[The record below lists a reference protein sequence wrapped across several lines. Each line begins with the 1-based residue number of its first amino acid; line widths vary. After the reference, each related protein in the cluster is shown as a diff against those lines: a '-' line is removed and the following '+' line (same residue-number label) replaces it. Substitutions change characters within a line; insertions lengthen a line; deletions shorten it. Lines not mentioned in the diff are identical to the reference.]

1 MRLSMIAALGTNRA
15 IGRANHL
22 LWRIPGDLPRFKAL
36 TMGHA
41 VIMGRRTWESIGRPL
56 PGRLNLV
63 LSRRDTFAPGGATA
77 CRSLEQALEHA
88 ARHEGE
94 GGECFVIGGA
104 ELYTQALPRADRLY
118 LTLVEDAPA
127 DADAFFQ
134 DPRRTASRSSSP
146 HPPAPAARRPHPRA
160 EPHPRLARRRHPRY
174 PVTHEDAF
182 TCSG

>member
-104 ELYTQALPRADRLY
+104 ELYTQALPRADLLY

-127 DADAFFQ
+127 DADAFFPPWPAFTHVVRS
-134 DPRRTASRSSSP
+134 DPPQPGPPPHRFTILEPAPDRARRP
-146 HPPAPAARRPHPRA
+146 PPAPPR
-160 EPHPRLARRRHPRY
+160 
-174 PVTHEDAF
+174 
-182 TCSG
+182 